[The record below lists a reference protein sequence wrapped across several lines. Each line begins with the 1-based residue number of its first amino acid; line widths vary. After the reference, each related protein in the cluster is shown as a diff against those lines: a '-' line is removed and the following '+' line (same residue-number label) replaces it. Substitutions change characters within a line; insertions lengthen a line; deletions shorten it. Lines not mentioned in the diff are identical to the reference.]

1 MLRGFERSAES
12 DAMFCH
18 FILRKFVWNGRMI
31 LRSLINNRQPAN
43 GEVHTLIC
51 ASLAGGIGG
60 VMYYQKKTA
69 ASLAEGE
76 QVEGEGDAEAKEEP
90 AEGADD
96 EKEEEEG

>member
-18 FILRKFVWNGRMI
+18 FMLCKFVWNGRMI
-31 LRSLINNRQPAN
+31 LCSYKQPAN
-43 GEVHTLIC
+43 GEVHTLIR

-76 QVEGEGDAEAKEEP
+76 EVEGEGDAEAKEEP